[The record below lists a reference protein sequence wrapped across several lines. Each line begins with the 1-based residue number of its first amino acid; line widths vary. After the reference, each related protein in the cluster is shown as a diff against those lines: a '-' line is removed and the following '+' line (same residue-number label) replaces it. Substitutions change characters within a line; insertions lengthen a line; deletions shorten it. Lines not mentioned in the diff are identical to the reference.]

1 MSLSSD
7 HSAPRAAPRMLG
19 DALKDSST
27 QRCAQPRCRKEGLFP
42 APCADERQRWKTRL
56 CLKHARDANSAWN
69 IFADMNDAE
78 VERAVRAAA
87 VGERP
92 TWPIN
97 APFWGKRKNAEEA
110 TQNSSQNSSQN
121 FWQKSRRDAR
131 HNSPHGSFGDPLK
144 EFCDGATQ
152 RHVHVHG
159 NVRGHVRGH
168 DHGHSAHDPLAENT
182 HDERTSSSASKRRH
196 PRTQAQREACRVM
209 SLTPPFCAQQLKT
222 RYRTLAKAHHPDQH
236 LAKSQGERIE
246 DEKLQDEGIDDED
259 TNAAAQERFKRINAA
274 YALLQELWQQTPR
287 HEPAVRRKA

>member
-7 HSAPRAAPRMLG
+7 HSAPRAAPRQLN
-19 DALKDSST
+19 DAPST
-27 QRCAQPRCRKEGLFP
+27 QRCAQPRCRNEGLFS
-42 APCADERQRWKTRL
+42 APCADEKQRWKTRL

-78 VERAVRAAA
+78 VERAIRAAA

-97 APFWGKRKNAEEA
+97 APFWGKKKNAEEA
-110 TQNSSQNSSQN
+110 TQNSSQT
-121 FWQKSRRDAR
+121 FWQKSRRDSR

-144 EFCDGATQ
+144 EFCDGAT
-152 RHVHVHG
+152 RHHVH
-159 NVRGHVRGH
+159 GH
-168 DHGHSAHDPLAENT
+168 DHGAQDPLAENT
-182 HDERTSSSASKRRH
+182 HDERASSLSASQWRY

-236 LAKSQGERIE
+236 LAKAPCAKTPCSKSQGETLQGA
-246 DEKLQDEGIDDED
+246 KLQDAGLQDADR
-259 TNAAAQERFKRINAA
+259 NAAAQERFKRINAA

-287 HEPAVRRKA
+287 HEPAMRRKA